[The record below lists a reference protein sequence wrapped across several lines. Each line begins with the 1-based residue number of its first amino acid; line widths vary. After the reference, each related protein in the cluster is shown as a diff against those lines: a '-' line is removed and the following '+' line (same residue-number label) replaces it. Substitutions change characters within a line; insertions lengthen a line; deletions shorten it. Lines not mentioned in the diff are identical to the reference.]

1 MLRWGIIFLVLST
14 VIFLVMM
21 LVPIFAP
28 EVLQPLAPIICGEG
42 YTLKQDRYEYRRP
55 GEYSVSVT
63 HTCVGDGEEFS
74 ADGAIYLATFG
85 ISGVLFALG
94 MWWTIAGAQKRTRRA
109 FGDVLDQGFITVR
122 TGSSDGSQRSVQ
134 IGGQS
139 LDPRVRGQLSQ
150 ITDMLTSVGMAPADI
165 ALENAKREDM
175 DIFAGID
182 DENPLVEKLRQLD
195 EARKAGL
202 ISQHEYDQKR
212 QEILDEF

>member
-42 YTLKQDRYEYRRP
+42 YTIKQDRYEYSRP

-63 HTCVGDGEEFS
+63 HTCVGDGDSFS
-74 ADGAIYLATFG
+74 ADGPIYLATFG

-109 FGDVLDQGFITVR
+109 FGNALEQGFVSVT
-122 TGSSDGSQRSVQ
+122 SDGTHSKVH

-165 ALENAKREDM
+165 ALEKARREDM

-195 EARKAGL
+195 EARNAGL
-202 ISQHEYDQKR
+202 ISQNEYDRKR

>member
-14 VIFLVMM
+14 VIFLVMI
-21 LVPIFAP
+21 LTPIFAP
-28 EVLQPLAPIICGEG
+28 EALQPLAPYICGEG
-42 YTLKQDRYEYRRP
+42 YTLKQYRSEYRRP
-55 GEYSVSVT
+55 GEYSVSIS
-63 HTCVGDGEEFS
+63 HTCIGDGEEFS
-74 ADGAIYLATFG
+74 ADGPIYLATFG
-85 ISGVLFALG
+85 ISGVLFGLG

-122 TGSSDGSQRSVQ
+122 GMSSDGSQSGVS

-150 ITDMLTSVGMAPADI
+150 ITDTLTSVGMAPADI
-165 ALENAKREDM
+165 ALERAKREQT

-182 DENPLVEKLRQLD
+182 DENPLVGKLRQLD
-195 EARKAGL
+195 EALKAGL
-202 ISQHEYDQKR
+202 ISQNEYDRKR